1 MREDSGTGGKV
12 KPVRAIDWAV
22 TTTSESELAERCA
35 AGDSQACQELVHSH
49 QRMVHHLA
57 LQLLGNPEDA
67 RDLSQDVFL
76 TVFRSIHRFRGDS
89 ALQTWIYRIAVN
101 QARNQQRWWRRRR
114 RSDQVSLD
122 TVPVD
127 PPAPTAVA
135 SPERALDRKE
145 LRGRLWRAL
154 RRLPFEQR
162 SAIVLRELHGMRYAE
177 IAFSLGIS
185 TAAVKSRLARA
196 RRNLR
201 EELRPVYR

>member
-1 MREDSGTGGKV
+1 M
-12 KPVRAIDWAV
+12 KPVRAIDWAE
-22 TTTSESELAERCA
+22 TATAETELAEGCA
-35 AGDSQACQELVHSH
+35 AGDAQACRELVHSH
-49 QRMVHHLA
+49 QRMVYHLA

-101 QARNQQRWWRRRR
+101 QARNQQRWWRRRK
-114 RSDQVSLD
+114 RSDEVSLEA
-122 TVPVD
+122 TFID
-127 PPAPTAVA
+127 PPAPAATT

-145 LRGRLWRAL
+145 LRQRLWRAL

-162 SAIVLRELHGMRYAE
+162 SAVVLRELHSMRYAE

-185 TAAVKSRLARA
+185 TAAVKSRRARA
-196 RRNLR
+196 RRTLR
-201 EELRPVYR
+201 AELRHAFR

>member
-1 MREDSGTGGKV
+1 M
-12 KPVRAIDWAV
+12 KPVRAIDWAE
-22 TTTSESELAERCA
+22 TTTSESALAERCA
-35 AGDSQACQELVHSH
+35 AGDAHACRELVHGH
-49 QRMVHHLA
+49 QRMVYHLA

-101 QARNQQRWWRRRR
+101 QARNQQRWWRRRKR
-114 RSDQVSLD
+114 ADQVSLE
-122 TVPVD
+122 TVFVD
-127 PPAPTAVA
+127 PPAPAAEA

-154 RRLPFEQR
+154 GRLPFEQR
-162 SAIVLRELHGMRYAE
+162 SAVVLRELHGMRYAE

-196 RRNLR
+196 RQTLR
-201 EELRPVYR
+201 AELRSVFR

>member
-1 MREDSGTGGKV
+1 M
-12 KPVRAIDWAV
+12 KPVRAIDWAE

-35 AGDSQACQELVHSH
+35 AGDAQAWGELVHSH
-49 QRMVHHLA
+49 ERMVYHLA

-101 QARNQQRWWRRRR
+101 HARNQQRWWRRRK
-114 RSDQVSLD
+114 RSDQVSLE
-122 TVPVD
+122 TVFVD
-127 PPAPTAVA
+127 PPAPAATT
-135 SPERALDRKE
+135 SPECALDRKE
-145 LRGRLWRAL
+145 LRRRLWRAL

-162 SAIVLRELHGMRYAE
+162 SAVVLRELHGMRYAE

-185 TAAVKSRLARA
+185 IAAVKSRLARA
-196 RRNLR
+196 RQTLR
-201 EELRPVYR
+201 AELRHVFR

>member
-1 MREDSGTGGKV
+1 M
-12 KPVRAIDWAV
+12 KPVRAIDWAE

-35 AGDSQACQELVHSH
+35 AGDAQAWGELVHSH
-49 QRMVHHLA
+49 ERMVYHLA

-101 QARNQQRWWRRRR
+101 QARNQQRWWRRRK
-114 RSDQVSLD
+114 RSDQVSLEAAFI
-122 TVPVD
+122 D
-127 PPAPTAVA
+127 PPAPAATT

-145 LRGRLWRAL
+145 LRQRLWRAL

-162 SAIVLRELHGMRYAE
+162 SAVALRELHGMRYAE

-196 RRNLR
+196 RRTLR
-201 EELRPVYR
+201 AELRHAFR

>member
-1 MREDSGTGGKV
+1 M
-12 KPVRAIDWAV
+12 KPVRAIDWAE

-35 AGDSQACQELVHSH
+35 AGDDQACQELVHSH
-49 QRMVHHLA
+49 QRMVYHLA

-67 RDLSQDVFL
+67 RDLCQDVFL

-101 QARNQQRWWRRRR
+101 QARNQQRWWRRRK

-122 TVPVD
+122 AVLID
-127 PPAPTAVA
+127 PPAPAAA

-145 LRGRLWRAL
+145 LRRRLWQAL

-177 IAFSLGIS
+177 IAFSLGVS

-196 RRNLR
+196 RRTLR
-201 EELRPVYR
+201 ADLRHVHR

>member
-1 MREDSGTGGKV
+1 M
-12 KPVRAIDWAV
+12 KPVRAIDWAE

-35 AGDSQACQELVHSH
+35 AGDAQACRELVHGH
-49 QRMVHHLA
+49 QRMVYHLA

-101 QARNQQRWWRRRR
+101 QARNQQRWWRRRKR
-114 RSDQVSLD
+114 ADQVSLE
-122 TVPVD
+122 TAFID
-127 PPAPTAVA
+127 PPAPAATT

-145 LRGRLWRAL
+145 LRQRLWRAL

-162 SAIVLRELHGMRYAE
+162 SAVVLRELHGMRYAE
-177 IAFSLGIS
+177 IAFSLGVS

-196 RRNLR
+196 RQNLR
-201 EELRPVYR
+201 AELRHVFR